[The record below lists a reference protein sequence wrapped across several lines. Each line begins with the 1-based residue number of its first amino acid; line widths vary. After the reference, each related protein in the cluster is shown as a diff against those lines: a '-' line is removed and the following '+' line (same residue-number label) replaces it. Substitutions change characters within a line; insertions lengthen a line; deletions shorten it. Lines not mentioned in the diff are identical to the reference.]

1 MVEDLAAAVTS
12 LAKFL
17 KPHPYR
23 ELFGALADSSDEGVL
38 VLDGEA
44 RSVLAANH
52 AFLLLTGYT
61 RKELEELTAGK
72 LFLLEPHFATT
83 PEQQLPSVPVRSRDG
98 SQILLDIRTYPI
110 GSPASAILLK
120 VRSTSERLREEQR
133 GKLETERLDHLIE
146 LSTLISESTT
156 ETLSVIIQLAMQI
169 LSAEAAGVYRAS
181 PHSPDYLLEG
191 PLSKAFPTSLPAD
204 LLDPLDR
211 PNLWSIGTRPDHPL
225 HKAARTVGLRAL
237 RTAPIGTPSA
247 WIGLLVAGWRD
258 LSAVPDDA
266 VGLMEILANLCH
278 PRILMA
284 MHREVVTDLQREL
297 GRSQKELSTHF
308 EAVQEGLISVDTNLK
323 VLKANSA
330 ATELLGYP
338 GDQLEGLAIQDVLV
352 GQADV
357 MTTLLDALGHQVAT
371 ERGQLMLHRRDGRPF
386 PASLRVVPQEEG
398 QPSRLILVLNDLS
411 ERKAIE
417 DQTETLAQRAL
428 LGEVAAIFAHE
439 VRNPINN
446 ISTGLQLVASRI
458 GQDHPQHLSL
468 EKIRS
473 ECKRLDQLLED
484 VLFFA
489 RPLEL
494 KFAPLSL
501 TELVDRILARWEPRL
516 KLAKVGTHTNYTN
529 GDTLVL
535 ADERTIEQVLV
546 NLINNSVQAMPEG
559 GTLSVHISPDGS
571 GGVQL
576 KVADTG
582 PGIRP
587 DQVERIFDP
596 FFTTKKSGTGL
607 GLAISRRIMTAH
619 QGSIGVESFPDA
631 GTVFTLHFPP
641 IPDEAAR

>member
-1 MVEDLAAAVTS
+1 MVAAVTS

-38 VLDGEA
+38 VLDGNA
-44 RSVLAANH
+44 RSILAANH

-61 RKELEELTAGK
+61 RKELEQLTAGE
-72 LFLLEPHFATT
+72 LFLAETRLAGS
-83 PEQQLPSVPVRSRDG
+83 PELQMPNVPLRTRDG
-98 SQILLDIRTYPI
+98 SQLLLDMRTYPI

-120 VRSTSERLREEQR
+120 VRATSERLREEHR
-133 GKLETERLDHLIE
+133 GKVEAERLVHLIE

-156 ETLSVIIQLAMQI
+156 ETLSDIIQLAKQV
-169 LSAEAAGVYRAS
+169 LSAEAAGVYRVS

-191 PLSKAFPTSLPAD
+191 PLSKAFPTSLAAN

-225 HKAARTVGLRAL
+225 HKAARAVGLKAL
-237 RTAPIGTPSA
+237 RTSPIGTPSA

-258 LSAVPDDA
+258 LSDVPDDA

-278 PRILMA
+278 ARILLG
-284 MHREVVTDLQREL
+284 MHRDVLTDLENEL
-297 GRSQKELSTHF
+297 ERSRKDHLDHF
-308 EAVQEGLISVDTNLK
+308 QAVQEGVISVDANLK
-323 VLKANSA
+323 VRNANSA
-330 ATELLGYP
+330 ASQMLGYP
-338 GDQLEGLAIQDVLV
+338 EGRLEGLAIQDVLV

-386 PASLRVVPQEEG
+386 PASLRAVPQEEG
-398 QPSRLILVLNDLS
+398 QPSRLILVLSDMS

-446 ISTGLQLVASRI
+446 ISTGLQLVASRL
-458 GQDHPQHLSL
+458 GQEHPQHDAL

-489 RPLEL
+489 RPLAL
-494 KFAPLSL
+494 KIAPLSL

-516 KLAKVGTHTNYTN
+516 KLANVGTHTNYTN
-529 GDTLVL
+529 GDTRVL

-559 GTLSVHISPDGS
+559 GTLSVHIAAEGS

-607 GLAISRRIMTAH
+607 GLAITRRIMTAH
-619 QGSIGVESFPDA
+619 QGSISVESFPDA
-631 GTVFTLHFPP
+631 GTVFTLRFPP
-641 IPDEAAR
+641 IPDETTV